1 MAIVSRAQ
9 QGESVTPST
18 PTTRTI
24 CETPPLSVK
33 LSYALQL
40 YSLQTSL
47 SVPAW
52 YKAWQEYFSP
62 PPGGPDIVKKYGW
75 GSSLPVR
82 IFFPADYDKTS
93 PKPLPT
99 VFTIHGGGFCL
110 GTSRDDDEYNR
121 FLADSQ
127 KVLVVSLSYS
137 KSPAAVFPRPVH
149 DVEKLYR
156 AVVADQSLPVARAGP
171 DTPSCIAVLGFSA
184 GGNLAMAMSQLPGIK
199 DSRNAPSAAISVYG
213 TLDFTRD
220 SMVKLRNRFYK
231 PALPLPLGARMDALA
246 GFATVYDWS
255 YIPYGH
261 DLTDPLLCPAFA
273 PAEALPKHTYFVA
286 AELDI
291 LGHESWRMAVRV
303 GNEAKK
309 RASKAVGTGSLGDA
323 REVPGADS
331 KLDRVRCVGKR
342 ASNKRK
348 GHLEELGGEDGRF
361 GWEDVYADGSSVNWL
376 CVPDVVHGFDHPHVQ
391 SQWESEESRA
401 DAQLKTKAYVERVGA
416 WLHNVVWK

>member
-1 MAIVSRAQ
+1 MAIVSRADR
-9 QGESVTPST
+9 GESLTPQT
-18 PTTRTI
+18 PTTRAT

-33 LSYALQL
+33 LTYSFQL
-40 YSLQTSL
+40 YSLQASL
-47 SVPAW
+47 SLPAW
-52 YKAWQEYFSP
+52 YKSWQEYFSP

-82 IFFPADYDKTS
+82 IFFPADHDKTS

-110 GTSRDDDEYNR
+110 GTNRDDDEYNR

-127 KVLVVSLSYS
+127 KVLVVSLNYS

-149 DVEKLYR
+149 DVEKLYL
-156 AVVADQSLPVARAGP
+156 AVIADQSLPIARAGP
-171 DTPSCIAVLGFSA
+171 DTSSRIAVLGFSA
-184 GGNLAMAMSQLPGIK
+184 GGNLAMAMSQLPSIK
-199 DSRNAPSAAISVYG
+199 GSPNAPSAAISVYG

-231 PALPLPLGARMDALA
+231 PALPLPQGARMDSLA
-246 GFATVYDWS
+246 GYATVYDWS

-261 DLTDPLLCPAFA
+261 DLKDPLLCPVFA
-273 PAEALPKHTYFVA
+273 PAEALPKHTYFIA

-309 RASKAVGTGSLGDA
+309 RANKAKGTGSLSDA
-323 REVPGADS
+323 RDVPDADS

-348 GHLEELGGEDGRF
+348 GYLEDLGGDEDRF

-376 CVPDVVHGFDHPHVQ
+376 CVPDVLHGFDHINVQ
-391 SQWESEESRA
+391 NQWESEESKA
-401 DAQLKTKAYVERVGA
+401 DAQLKTKAYVERVGK